1 MTCQDQS
8 ESTESAAVTLRE
20 LDRSDLPLINRWRN
34 DPCLVAMLG
43 GSFRHVCM
51 AVDEKW
57 YDHYMANRAGNVR
70 LAITLGNGSTVGAV
84 YLVSIDWLNRDAEFA
99 IWIGAAASR
108 GMRIGEAATRLMLA
122 HAFADLNLNRVH
134 LSVLAHNE
142 RAIRLYRRVG
152 FVEEGVQRQAVFK
165 GGAYRDLVL
174 MAMVRDQHRPVALAL
189 REPPC
194 P

>member
-1 MTCQDQS
+1 MTRKNQTDT
-8 ESTESAAVTLRE
+8 TESPKITLRE

-34 DPCLVAMLG
+34 DPSLVAMLG

-57 YDHYMANRAGNVR
+57 YDHYIANRAGNVR
-70 LAITLGNGSTVGAV
+70 LAITVANGSIVGAV
-84 YLVSIDWLNRDAEFA
+84 YLLSIDWLNRDAEFA
-99 IWIGAAASR
+99 IWIGAVASR

-122 HAFADLNLNRVH
+122 HAFGDLNLNRVH

-142 RAIRLYRRVG
+142 PAIRLYRKVG

-165 GGAYRDLVL
+165 GGEYRDLVL
-174 MAMVRDQHRPVALAL
+174 MAMLRDPHRQVTLVPG
-189 REPPC
+189 EPQC